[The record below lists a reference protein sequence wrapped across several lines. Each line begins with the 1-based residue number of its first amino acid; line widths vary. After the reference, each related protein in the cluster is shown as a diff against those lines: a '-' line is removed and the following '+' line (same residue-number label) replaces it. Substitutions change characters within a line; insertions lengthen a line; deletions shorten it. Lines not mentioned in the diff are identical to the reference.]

1 MLLSISYSGFIISF
15 VLVFFLNK
23 TNRANIYLIF
33 FFLINSI
40 YGLSH
45 HSVMY
50 SKSPILIAI
59 LFINFIPI
67 FALSGPMI
75 YFYFRSTINGGN
87 AKIRPWD
94 FLHFLP
100 SCVLFLNALPYILTS
115 FQYKIEV
122 AKLAILNTSTLALIP
137 HPFFPANLTF
147 AFFPIQGLLYI
158 SFCIVLYFIHLKK
171 QNQYLIPPFK
181 FRWDKNWHFIFLLI
195 SFFLYFSYSLTS
207 VVILIYGIPTIKNEA
222 VTLILN
228 VSVIFFFFSN
238 LSILLFPR
246 ELYGIPLIGKHI
258 KKLGQQM
265 SAMEDDLQL
274 NRNSN
279 VFFLVPKRLN
289 EITEVIRDYLLG
301 SPCIRPGFNLSQM
314 SLDLHIPKH
323 QLTYFFNDHLKIT
336 FNDWKNEIRIT
347 HFISLLKN
355 GQAINNTQESL
366 SQSSGFLSRSKF
378 TNAFKKSQGM
388 TPSAFIKDLILD

>member
-1 MLLSISYSGFIISF
+1 
-15 VLVFFLNK
+15 
-23 TNRANIYLIF
+23 
-33 FFLINSI
+33 
-40 YGLSH
+40 
-45 HSVMY
+45 
-50 SKSPILIAI
+50 
-59 LFINFIPI
+59 
-67 FALSGPMI
+67 
-75 YFYFRSTINGGN
+75 
-87 AKIRPWD
+87 
-94 FLHFLP
+94 
-100 SCVLFLNALPYILTS
+100 
-115 FQYKIEV
+115 
-122 AKLAILNTSTLALIP
+122 
-137 HPFFPANLTF
+137 
-147 AFFPIQGLLYI
+147 
-158 SFCIVLYFIHLKK
+158 
-171 QNQYLIPPFK
+171 
-181 FRWDKNWHFIFLLI
+181 
-195 SFFLYFSYSLTS
+195 
-207 VVILIYGIPTIKNEA
+207 
-222 VTLILN
+222 
-228 VSVIFFFFSN
+228 
-238 LSILLFPR
+238 
-246 ELYGIPLIGKHI
+246 LYGIPLIGKHI